1 MNVILGIRFRKSKL
15 KTFSERRGQH
25 DGART
30 RVKIISDVLP
40 EMNFDV
46 NSDTVISAATAF
58 LPQPVE
64 ICRTLNQNS
73 EAVEICRS
81 IIMEDVLGDLL
92 DNLEAM
98 EAQEASEGNLE
109 SSATTTTVSS
119 TPEIVPKTF
128 FKTLSFYDD
137 PDDDPMLPFESFFET
152 EVPDGPLT
160 EVPSEFTQP
169 FFSSSDPPTGVPQPS
184 FPDSEASV
192 IVTSIL
198 DAILD
203 AVPPRKIATV
213 HPFSLNN
220 KDEELVTEPLVDS
233 SSTSG
238 LRLAGFATDPS
249 NASGL
254 TSSENEE
261 PVRPT
266 IKFANFAIDPSG
278 TSSSGTSSSGGIKLA
293 NFAKDPDSA
302 SSTSWHTRDGAEPN
316 AAPVPPPLTHRPDHN
331 QGGHQVHTPSP
342 PPSPHPQTFRCSLL
356 HWVQPAEF
364 LQPCHH

>member
-1 MNVILGIRFRKSKL
+1 M
-15 KTFSERRGQH
+15 
-25 DGART
+25 
-30 RVKIISDVLP
+30 KIISDGSP

-46 NSDTVISAATAF
+46 NSDTVISAATSF

-98 EAQEASEGNLE
+98 EAKESSEGNLE
-109 SSATTTTVSS
+109 SSTTTPNVSSS
-119 TPEIVPKTF
+119 TPDIVPKTF

-169 FFSSSDPPTGVPQPS
+169 FFSSSDPPGVPPSS

-220 KDEELVTEPLVDS
+220 KDEEVVTEQVDS
-233 SSTSG
+233 SSAPG

-249 NASGL
+249 NTSGL
-254 TSSENEE
+254 SSSENEE
-261 PVRPT
+261 PARPT
-266 IKFANFAIDPSG
+266 IKFANFAVDPGTPTSG
-278 TSSSGTSSSGGIKLA
+278 SSSSGGIKLA
-293 NFAKDPDSA
+293 NFAKDPDAA

-316 AAPVPPPLTHRPDHN
+316 AAPVPPPLTHRDHN
-331 QGGHQVHTPSP
+331 QGGHQVPHLRP
-342 PPSPHPQTFRCSLL
+342 PPPKAHP
-356 HWVQPAEF
+356 
-364 LQPCHH
+364 

>member
-1 MNVILGIRFRKSKL
+1 
-15 KTFSERRGQH
+15 
-25 DGART
+25 
-30 RVKIISDVLP
+30 
-40 EMNFDV
+40 MNFDV

-98 EAQEASEGNLE
+98 EAKEASEGNLE
-109 SSATTTTVSS
+109 SSTTTTNVSSS

-169 FFSSSDPPTGVPQPS
+169 FFSSSDPPGVPPPS

-220 KDEELVTEPLVDS
+220 KDEEVVTEPVDS
-233 SSTSG
+233 SSVPG

-254 TSSENEE
+254 NSSENEE
-261 PVRPT
+261 PARPT
-266 IKFANFAIDPSG
+266 IKFANFAVDPGTPTSG
-278 TSSSGTSSSGGIKLA
+278 SSSSGGIKLA
-293 NFAKDPDSA
+293 NFAKDPDAA

-331 QGGHQVHTPSP
+331 QGGHQVLHLHPP
-342 PPSPHPQTFRCSLL
+342 PPSSHPYISGVLSSYGASQQSLASL
-356 HWVQPAEF
+356 AIADASSKFH
-364 LQPCHH
+364 

>member
-1 MNVILGIRFRKSKL
+1 M
-15 KTFSERRGQH
+15 
-25 DGART
+25 
-30 RVKIISDVLP
+30 KIISDVLP

-46 NSDTVISAATAF
+46 NSDPVISTSATSF

-64 ICRTLNQNS
+64 ICRTLNNNS

-92 DNLEAM
+92 DNLEAL
-98 EAQEASEGNLE
+98 EAKEASDENVE
-109 SSATTTTVSS
+109 STTAAATAIET
-119 TPEIVPKTF
+119 VPKTF

-152 EVPDGPLT
+152 AVPDGPLT

-169 FFSSSDPPTGVPQPS
+169 FFSSSEPLPGVSP

-198 DAILD
+198 DSILD

-220 KDEELVTEPLVDS
+220 KDEEVVTESVDS
-233 SSTSG
+233 SAASG

-249 NASGL
+249 NTSGL

-261 PVRPT
+261 PARPT
-266 IKFANFAIDPSG
+266 IKFANFAVDPGTPTSG
-278 TSSSGTSSSGGIKLA
+278 GSSSGGIKLA
-293 NFAKDPDSA
+293 NFAKDPDAA

-316 AAPVPPPLTHRPDHN
+316 AAPVPPPLTHRPGHN
-331 QGGHQVHTPSP
+331 QGGHQVLHLCASP
-342 PPSPHPQTFRCSLL
+342 PIFPPPIFLLQFPGVLSPTRSRQ
-356 HWVQPAEF
+356 
-364 LQPCHH
+364 

>member
-1 MNVILGIRFRKSKL
+1 M
-15 KTFSERRGQH
+15 
-25 DGART
+25 
-30 RVKIISDVLP
+30 KIISDVLP

-46 NSDTVISAATAF
+46 NSDPVISTSATSF

-64 ICRTLNQNS
+64 ICRTLNNNS

-81 IIMEDVLGDLL
+81 IIMEDVLDDLL
-92 DNLEAM
+92 DNLEAL
-98 EAQEASEGNLE
+98 EAKEVSDSNVE
-109 SSATTTTVSS
+109 SSTAAATTAVET
-119 TPEIVPKTF
+119 VPKTF

-152 EVPDGPLT
+152 AVPDGPLT

-169 FFSSSDPPTGVPQPS
+169 FFSSSEPLPGVSP

-198 DAILD
+198 DSILD

-220 KDEELVTEPLVDS
+220 KDEEVVTESVDS
-233 SSTSG
+233 SSASG

-249 NASGL
+249 NTSGL

-261 PVRPT
+261 PARPT
-266 IKFANFAIDPSG
+266 IKFANFAVDPGTPTSG
-278 TSSSGTSSSGGIKLA
+278 GSSSGGIKLA
-293 NFAKDPDSA
+293 NFAKDPDAA

-316 AAPVPPPLTHRPDHN
+316 AAPVPPPLTHRPGHN
-331 QGGHQVHTPSP
+331 QGGHQVLHLCASP
-342 PPSPHPQTFRCSLL
+342 PIFPPPISRCSLP
-356 HWVQPAEF
+356 HSVPPVE
-364 LQPCHH
+364 CRRHYHR